1 MTLRRPSALVLCTL
15 ALAAALT
22 VATSPS
28 HARPPQRPGADADLV
43 ERGRQ
48 LFLTGCSSCH
58 GVTGGGVRTRN
69 GQFRGPSLRD
79 AGEASAY
86 YYLTTGRMPLP
97 DPGLPP
103 ERKDP
108 AYSPAEIEALV
119 AYVGSLGDG
128 PKVPDVDPDQGN
140 PARGGVLFR
149 QNCAPCHSATGAGGA
164 LSYGRSA
171 PTLSESE
178 PLQVGTAVRTGP
190 GQMPRFG
197 RDTLSD
203 AELDSVAAYV
213 RYLRDPDDRGGVAL
227 GRIGP
232 IPEGFFVW
240 LVGLGALVAASV
252 WIARRFRDPVSLG
265 STPGGAGFADPADP
279 LEAAPPGGLRGEGRD
294 GP

>member
-1 MTLRRPSALVLCTL
+1 MTGRRRFPLVVGTL
-15 ALAAALT
+15 ALAVGLA
-22 VATSPS
+22 VVTSPS
-28 HARPPQRPGADADLV
+28 GATSRAAPQERSPALV
-43 ERGRQ
+43 ERGRR
-48 LFLTGCSSCH
+48 LFVPGCSSCH
-58 GVTGGGVRTRN
+58 GVRGRGVRTER

-97 DPGLPP
+97 DPGQPP

-108 AYSPAEIEALV
+108 AYSPAEIDALV

-128 PKVPDVDPDQGN
+128 PPVPAVDPRQGEL
-140 PARGGVLFR
+140 ARGGELFR

-178 PLQVGTAVRTGP
+178 PRQVGSAVRIGP

-197 RDTLSD
+197 RETISD
-203 AELDSVAAYV
+203 AELASIAAYV
-213 RYLRDPDDRGGVAL
+213 AYLRNPDDRGGVAL

-240 LVGLGALVAASV
+240 LVALGALVVASV
-252 WIARRFRDPVSLG
+252 WIARRFQDPEE
-265 STPGGAGFADPADP
+265 PA
-279 LEAAPPGGLRGEGRD
+279 
-294 GP
+294 